1 MEEISMNSVLSTS
14 PGENG
19 IILPASASPIKLHEV
34 KGTPVIV
41 NFEGGALSSDAGIL
55 LLREVEQQIGLIDEL
70 ANVLKDQRDQRYVQH
85 SIKDLIIQRVGQIA
99 AGYEDAND
107 CNALRCDPI
116 FKLFAGRKPESDN
129 DLASQPTM
137 CRFENSPSIKDI
149 YRIAY
154 VFGEKY
160 IESYEKE
167 PKVIILDFDDTED
180 KVYGNQQLALF
191 NGYYN
196 NKCYTPLHVYEGLS
210 GKLVTTILKPGKRL
224 TGKQTRAILKRIVK
238 KLREHWP
245 NTIIVFRG
253 DSHFTTP
260 EVMEWIDDQDNVKS
274 VSGLTSN
281 AVLKKLA
288 QPIVERAFRLYE
300 HCQRK
305 VVLFHSVYYK
315 AESWD
320 KHRRVIIKVAMSSER
335 KSVRFI
341 VTDMEQAKAKALYQD
356 IYCGRGN
363 AELYIK
369 EHKLYIKSDRTS
381 CNRFEANQFRL
392 FLHSAAY
399 VLIHAL
405 KTNILKHTQ
414 WANATI
420 ETIRLRLFKIGAQ
433 VRELKT
439 RIKIELPSSYPL
451 KETLKRSFRIFE
463 LLSPT

>member
-1 MEEISMNSVLSTS
+1 
-14 PGENG
+14 
-19 IILPASASPIKLHEV
+19 
-34 KGTPVIV
+34 
-41 NFEGGALSSDAGIL
+41 
-55 LLREVEQQIGLIDEL
+55 
-70 ANVLKDQRDQRYVQH
+70 
-85 SIKDLIIQRVGQIA
+85 
-99 AGYEDAND
+99 
-107 CNALRCDPI
+107 
-116 FKLFAGRKPESDN
+116 
-129 DLASQPTM
+129 
-137 CRFENSPSIKDI
+137 
-149 YRIAY
+149 
-154 VFGEKY
+154 
-160 IESYEKE
+160 
-167 PKVIILDFDDTED
+167 
-180 KVYGNQQLALF
+180 
-191 NGYYN
+191 
-196 NKCYTPLHVYEGLS
+196 
-210 GKLVTTILKPGKRL
+210 
-224 TGKQTRAILKRIVK
+224 
-238 KLREHWP
+238 
-245 NTIIVFRG
+245 
-253 DSHFTTP
+253 
-260 EVMEWIDDQDNVKS
+260 MEWIDDQDNVKS

-320 KHRRVIIKVAMSSER
+320 KHRRVIIKVAISSER
-335 KSVRFI
+335 KSMRFI

-420 ETIRLRLFKIGAQ
+420 ETIRLRLFKIG
-433 VRELKT
+433 T
-439 RIKIELPSSYPL
+439 
-451 KETLKRSFRIFE
+451 
-463 LLSPT
+463 SPRVENSN